1 MARISLPY
9 LSDLYIWTYVYGRLK
24 SLALQVGQLRLEML
38 NDLLKVERTDF
49 MSELKLKNTSFIKI
63 YH

>member
-9 LSDLYIWTYVYGRLK
+9 LSDLCIWTYVYGRLK

-38 NDLLKVERTDF
+38 NDLLKVARTDF